1 MAWKLRLYLEDG
13 SSFIDDDDYETEE
26 DAIDGYDSWLENW
39 GAGAETL
46 ELAGE
51 DGDRDGDQDCDDRD
65 DDQQLGHGEAFAA
78 LLHLLHHFLH
88 RYILLYRPSPL
99 ARGVYSAQV

>member
-1 MAWKLRLYLEDG
+1 MAWKLRLYLEDD

-51 DGDRDGDQDCDDRD
+51 EYDSS
-65 DDQQLGHGEAFAA
+65 
-78 LLHLLHHFLH
+78 
-88 RYILLYRPSPL
+88 YIVDYD
-99 ARGVYSAQV
+99 VFEE

>member
-26 DAIDGYDSWLENW
+26 DAIDGYDLWLENW

-51 DGDRDGDQDCDDRD
+51 DYDSRDIVDYDVLKNRRFSQLLEFSDQV
-65 DDQQLGHGEAFAA
+65 
-78 LLHLLHHFLH
+78 HH
-88 RYILLYRPSPL
+88 
-99 ARGVYSAQV
+99 

>member
-51 DGDRDGDQDCDDRD
+51 AYDSRDIVDYDVF
-65 DDQQLGHGEAFAA
+65 EE
-78 LLHLLHHFLH
+78 
-88 RYILLYRPSPL
+88 
-99 ARGVYSAQV
+99 

>member
-26 DAIDGYDSWLENW
+26 DAIDGYDLWLENW

-51 DGDRDGDQDCDDRD
+51 EYDSRDIVDYDVF
-65 DDQQLGHGEAFAA
+65 EE
-78 LLHLLHHFLH
+78 
-88 RYILLYRPSPL
+88 
-99 ARGVYSAQV
+99 

>member
-1 MAWKLRLYLEDG
+1 MIFEEVETMAWKFRLYLEDG

-51 DGDRDGDQDCDDRD
+51 EYDSRDIVDYDVF
-65 DDQQLGHGEAFAA
+65 EE
-78 LLHLLHHFLH
+78 
-88 RYILLYRPSPL
+88 
-99 ARGVYSAQV
+99 